1 MEALTRSTMSPP
13 KALNSKTT
21 SDRVE
26 TRRRKKNT
34 QWHVC
39 PSLQHTHARTGPTA
53 SGCSPQKENTH
64 SRRCLGNA
72 LRQKTN
78 RNRHERNVQKN
89 RKQKQPLWNNVDGT
103 EYVTLIASN
112 ENVTWSETDDSPSVA
127 AGTGGSIRACCRQLV
142 GVQSYKH
149 TSVKFCFPLS
159 HFAFLSA
166 WGRNMF
172 CIASPQIGAVNILIR
187 RIFMARFMVNTSST
201 GMQRYHKLAPQQWW
215 WYGFLKMIW
224 TMSSHY
230 KSDVHRMYYSYT
242 TSFF

>member
-72 LRQKTN
+72 LRQKKRIRTDTNETYRRRGN
-78 RNRHERNVQKN
+78 RNSHYETMWMELNTLHWLRPTKMWHEVRRTTVRVWQ
-89 RKQKQPLWNNVDGT
+89 RGPV
-103 EYVTLIASN
+103 AR
-112 ENVTWSETDDSPSVA
+112 SEPA
-127 AGTGGSIRACCRQLV
+127 AGSWWESKAINTQAWSSVFHFHTLHFCRPEGGTCSASR
-142 GVQSYKH
+142 
-149 TSVKFCFPLS
+149 PL
-159 HFAFLSA
+159 
-166 WGRNMF
+166 R
-172 CIASPQIGAVNILIR
+172 
-187 RIFMARFMVNTSST
+187 
-201 GMQRYHKLAPQQWW
+201 
-215 WYGFLKMIW
+215 
-224 TMSSHY
+224 
-230 KSDVHRMYYSYT
+230 
-242 TSFF
+242 

>member
-1 MEALTRSTMSPP
+1 MARLSVT
-13 KALNSKTT
+13 AA
-21 SDRVE
+21 
-26 TRRRKKNT
+26 
-34 QWHVC
+34 
-39 PSLQHTHARTGPTA
+39 HTHTHW
-53 SGCSPQKENTH
+53 TH
-64 SRRCLGNA
+64 SIRMFTTERKHTQPTVSRKCS
-72 LRQKTN
+72 QTEKTN
-78 RNRHERNVQKN
+78 QNRHEQNVQKN

-215 WYGFLKMIW
+215 WYGF
-224 TMSSHY
+224 
-230 KSDVHRMYYSYT
+230 
-242 TSFF
+242 

>member
-39 PSLQHTHARTGPTA
+39 PSLQHTHTLDPQHQDVHHRKKTHTA
-53 SGCSPQKENTH
+53 DGVSEMLSD
-64 SRRCLGNA
+64 R
-72 LRQKTN
+72 KTN
-78 RNRHERNVQKN
+78 RNRHERNVQKK

-112 ENVTWSETDDSPSVA
+112 ENVTWSETNDGPSVA

-187 RIFMARFMVNTSST
+187 RIFMARLMVNTSST
-201 GMQRYHKLAPQQWW
+201 GM
-215 WYGFLKMIW
+215 
-224 TMSSHY
+224 
-230 KSDVHRMYYSYT
+230 
-242 TSFF
+242 

>member
-1 MEALTRSTMSPP
+1 ML
-13 KALNSKTT
+13 
-21 SDRVE
+21 SDR
-26 TRRRKKNT
+26 
-34 QWHVC
+34 
-39 PSLQHTHARTGPTA
+39 
-53 SGCSPQKENTH
+53 
-64 SRRCLGNA
+64 
-72 LRQKTN
+72 KTN
-78 RNRHERNVQKN
+78 RNRHERNVQKK

-112 ENVTWSETDDSPSVA
+112 ENVTWSETNDGPSVA

-187 RIFMARFMVNTSST
+187 RIFKARFMVMGCNDTTNSHHNKDGDT
-201 GMQRYHKLAPQQWW
+201 VFKKRFEQCLLIINLTCTECIIHIQLV
-215 WYGFLKMIW
+215 FL
-224 TMSSHY
+224 T
-230 KSDVHRMYYSYT
+230 
-242 TSFF
+242 F